1 MFTKT
6 KGVSY
11 ILLALCL
18 ASAAA
23 AAAVEKDRDW
33 QPAQVTHMETRFN
46 SPDVI
51 LPIPNQPIPSQQFLQ
66 YTITGE
72 TTVYTVSMRKKD
84 EIPLKVNDR
93 VKVAIEKGNAHVL
106 RADGKEFEFA
116 VLRAVPKTAPK
127 R

>member
-1 MFTKT
+1 MLTKT
-6 KGVSY
+6 KGVTP
-11 ILLALCL
+11 LLLTLCL
-18 ASAAA
+18 ASAAV
-23 AAAVEKDRDW
+23 AAAVTKDRDW

-51 LPIPNQPIPSQQFLQ
+51 LPIPNQAIHSQQFLQ

-84 EIPLKVNDR
+84 DVPLKVNDS
-93 VKVAIEKGNAHVL
+93 VKVAIEKGNAYVL

-116 VLRAVPKTAPK
+116 VLRAVPKAQPK

>member
-11 ILLALCL
+11 IFLALCL
-18 ASAAA
+18 VTTGVAK
-23 AAAVEKDRDW
+23 ERDW

-46 SPDVI
+46 SPDAL
-51 LPIPNQPIPSQQFLQ
+51 LPTPNQAIPSQQFLQ
-66 YTITGE
+66 YTIAGE

-84 EIPLKVNDR
+84 EVPLKVNDN
-93 VKVAIEKGNAHVL
+93 VKIAIEKGNAYVV
-106 RADGKEFEFA
+106 RPDGKEFEFA
-116 VLRAVPKTAPK
+116 VLRAVPKAAPK